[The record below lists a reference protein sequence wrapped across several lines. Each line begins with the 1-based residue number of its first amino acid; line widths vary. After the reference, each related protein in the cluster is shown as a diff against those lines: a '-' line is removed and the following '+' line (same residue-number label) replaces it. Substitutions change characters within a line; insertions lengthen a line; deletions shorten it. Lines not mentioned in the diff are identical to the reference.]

1 MTVIKRFIFKEK
13 YYINL
18 IQVIMEEK
26 PSLVTIPLDV
36 DKLRNLTKETFS
48 VQEEV
53 LNLFFLNVSECLKV
67 MEKAA
72 DENVWLQAVRE
83 LQTLA
88 NCIGAEQISKTCSL
102 AQAIPLY
109 SEQNKLKV
117 FSRLQDNLQILQV
130 FIRNTRY

>member
-1 MTVIKRFIFKEK
+1 
-13 YYINL
+13 
-18 IQVIMEEK
+18 MEEK